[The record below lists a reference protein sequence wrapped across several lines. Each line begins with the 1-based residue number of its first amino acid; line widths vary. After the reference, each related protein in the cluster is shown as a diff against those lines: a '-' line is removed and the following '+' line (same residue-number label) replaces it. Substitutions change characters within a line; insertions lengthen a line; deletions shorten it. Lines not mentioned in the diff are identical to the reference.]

1 MSDPMPPTP
10 APGHDHQ
17 GLRRQLNLAIPADA
31 EHIGNATDAVLACLA
46 DLNVEEEKSMAIGL
60 AVQEALANAITHGCQ
75 NDPTNTIQCEVSAD
89 EQGHVLIVVADPGPG
104 FNYSAPPK
112 PVVQDVYNDHGRGVF
127 LIRQL
132 MDEVSFER
140 GGSVIQMWKY

>member
-10 APGHDHQ
+10 APGHDHH
-17 GLRRQLNLAIPADA
+17 GLRRQLDLAIPADA
-31 EHIGNATDAVLACLA
+31 EQIANATDAVLACLA
-46 DLNVEEEKSMAIGL
+46 GLKVDEEKSMAIGL
-60 AVQEALANAITHGCQ
+60 AVQEALANAVTHGCQ
-75 NDPTNTIQCEVSAD
+75 NDPSKTIQCEVSAD
-89 EQGHVLIVVADPGPG
+89 EHGHVLIVVADPGPC
-104 FNYSAPPK
+104 FNYSAAPK

>member
-1 MSDPMPPTP
+1 MTDPMTPTP
-10 APGHDHQ
+10 APSHDQH

-31 EHIGNATDAVLACLA
+31 EHIGNATDAILACLA
-46 DLNVEEEKSMAIGL
+46 GLNVEEEKSMAIGL
-60 AVQEALANAITHGCQ
+60 AVQEALANAVNHGCQ
-75 NDPTNTIQCEVSAD
+75 NDASKTIQCEVSAD
-89 EQGHVLIVVADPGPG
+89 DQGHVLIVVADPGPG
-104 FNYSAPPK
+104 FDHSAPPK

>member
-1 MSDPMPPTP
+1 MSDPMTPTP

-17 GLRRQLNLAIPADA
+17 GLRRELKLAIPADA
-31 EHIGNATDAVLACLA
+31 EHIANATDAVLTCLA
-46 DLNVEEEKSMAIGL
+46 GLKVEEEKSMAIGL
-60 AVQEALANAITHGCQ
+60 AVQEALANAVTHGCQ
-75 NDPTNTIQCEVSAD
+75 NDPTKTIQCEVSAD
-89 EQGHVLIVVADPGPG
+89 DQGHVLIVVADPGPG
-104 FNYSAPPK
+104 FNHSAPPK

-132 MDEVSFER
+132 MDEVSFED

>member
-1 MSDPMPPTP
+1 MTPTP
-10 APGHDHQ
+10 APSHDGH

-31 EHIGNATDAVLACLA
+31 EHIGNATDAILACLA
-46 DLNVEEEKSMAIGL
+46 SLNVEEEKSMAIGL
-60 AVQEALANAITHGCQ
+60 AVQEALANAVTHGCQ
-75 NDPTNTIQCEVSAD
+75 SDASKTIRCEVSAD
-89 EQGHVLIVVADPGPG
+89 DQGHVLIVVADPGPG
-104 FNYSAPPK
+104 FDYSAPPK

-132 MDEVSFER
+132 MDEVSFDR